1 MQDHPEPPREAPG
14 DAIGAQAERTFAL
27 NMRALR
33 EELGVSQAGL
43 AKKLERVGIQ
53 LDSTAITRIEKHA
66 DGTTGRTIRLSEAVA
81 IAKVLNTSLANMV
94 LPARSSLFEQLS
106 HATEELESATDAAD
120 TANRHRDDAEEK
132 VRTLQS
138 RFVER
143 QVPSLQEILRYTA
156 RDLHRLAGTWS
167 EQRESFKQQRINL
180 AKNAETTDP
189 ETESRLLQLEEK
201 ELICLDVLYRIE
213 DAVKI
218 RAGWRRQ

>member
-1 MQDHPEPPREAPG
+1 MQDHPEAPG

-43 AKKLERVGIQ
+43 AKKLELVGIQ

-66 DGTTGRTIRLSEAVA
+66 DGSTGMRTIRLSEAVA

-106 HATEELESATDAAD
+106 QATDELESATDAAD
-120 TANRHRDDAEEK
+120 TANRHREDAEEK

-143 QVPSLQEILRYTA
+143 EVPGLQEILRYTA
-156 RDLHRLAGTWS
+156 RDLHRLAGVWS

-180 AKNAETTDP
+180 AKNPDDP

-213 DAVKI
+213 DAAKI
-218 RAGWRRQ
+218 RAGWRSS